1 MRLDFVSGKLVIC
14 LVCLFRVAAGSM
26 SVTCYVSLDQ
36 GKRGKIT
43 TCTSGGKTH
52 CLSNWAKTLSSH
64 DNNLHFL
71 KCASHACP
79 TPEFIVFFFTLA
91 TNQRWARKQK
101 HERASKTA
109 FPLFRLFHLI
119 ACLLGPSLWFAQ
131 AVLAMESASEC
142 PLSSRPKATDWHKK
156 QDSVH
161 LTSESL
167 MSSWVQLLKT
177 PSLGIA

>member
-1 MRLDFVSGKLVIC
+1 MPVPSGSRKH
-14 LVCLFRVAAGSM
+14 VCHLYVA
-26 SVTCYVSLDQ
+26 LDQ

-52 CLSNWAKTLSSH
+52 CLSSWAKTLSSH

-71 KCASHACP
+71 NCASHACP
-79 TPEFIVFFFTLA
+79 TPEFIVSSLHLPQTRGG
-91 TNQRWARKQK
+91 QESRQK
-101 HERASKTA
+101 YERAYKTA

-119 ACLLGPSLWFAQ
+119 ACLLGPSLRFAQ

-161 LTSESL
+161 LTGKSL
-167 MSSWVQLLKT
+167 MSSWVQILKT
-177 PSLGIA
+177 PSLGNA

>member
-36 GKRGKIT
+36 GKWGKIT

-91 TNQRWARKQK
+91 TNQRWARKSA
-101 HERASKTA
+101 ETWAS
-109 FPLFRLFHLI
+109 
-119 ACLLGPSLWFAQ
+119 
-131 AVLAMESASEC
+131 V
-142 PLSSRPKATDWHKK
+142 
-156 QDSVH
+156 QDSFSPLPAFSFNRL
-161 LTSESL
+161 LTWPKPMICSGCLSDGVCL
-167 MSSWVQLLKT
+167 WVPTVQQAQSYRL
-177 PSLGIA
+177 A